1 MNEFDTKRK
10 GVGVMIVET
19 GEEFNSIQSCADY
32 LGVSASWLGRV
43 VRGDSGLR
51 TCHGYH
57 VIQSDNNVN
66 LFDYLKSEYRGRPGR
81 RVRVVETGEEFSSIT
96 KCADFIGGSPGA
108 IHDAASGNRSRH
120 THKGLHFEMVN

>member
-57 VIQSDNNVN
+57 VIRSDNNVN
-66 LFDYLKSEYRGRPGR
+66 LFDYLKNLLLPHIPLYLLGVFLLSSP
-81 RVRVVETGEEFSSIT
+81 VRYSPHSI
-96 KCADFIGGSPGA
+96 
-108 IHDAASGNRSRH
+108 R
-120 THKGLHFEMVN
+120 